1 MNKSNKN
8 IVDSFLDIYENL
20 SNKNSHKKY
29 KIVYKKPSKI
39 KCLLSFGFCL
49 LFMIILIPMFSFTFM
64 YMLLFL
70 GDLIILLYY
79 GINLFT
85 KKGWPLPK
93 RVPDDEKK
101 DNVQ

>member
-1 MNKSNKN
+1 
-8 IVDSFLDIYENL
+8 
-20 SNKNSHKKY
+20 
-29 KIVYKKPSKI
+29 
-39 KCLLSFGFCL
+39 
-49 LFMIILIPMFSFTFM
+49 MIILIPMFSFTFM

-70 GDLIILLYY
+70 GDLIILIYY

-85 KKGWPLPK
+85 KRGFLLPK